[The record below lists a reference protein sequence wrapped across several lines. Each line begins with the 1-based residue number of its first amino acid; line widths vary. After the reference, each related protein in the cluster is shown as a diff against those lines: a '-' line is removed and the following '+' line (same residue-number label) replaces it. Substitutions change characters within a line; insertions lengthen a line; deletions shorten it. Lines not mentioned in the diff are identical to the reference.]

1 MQITYTPPNPIDTMM
16 PYDFRKLEKS
26 LPATPYE
33 VLEKNLLWMVEL
45 EPQDPGYWGPRILA
59 MSLKLGV

>member
-1 MQITYTPPNPIDTMM
+1 MQITYTPPNPIDVMM

-26 LPATPYE
+26 LPAAPYE
-33 VLEKNLLWMVEL
+33 VQEKNLLWMVGQ
-45 EPQDPGYWGPRILA
+45 EPNDPGYWGPRILA

>member
-26 LPATPYE
+26 LPATPFA
-33 VLEKNLLWMVEL
+33 VQEKNLLWMVSQ
-45 EPQDPGYWGPRILA
+45 EPQDPAYWGPRIRELSDR
-59 MSLKLGV
+59 MGV

>member
-33 VLEKNLLWMVEL
+33 VQEKNLLWMVEH
-45 EPQDPGYWGPRILA
+45 EYDNPEYFGPRIREL
-59 MSLKLGV
+59 SDRLGC